1 MKAVVALTLATA
13 ASAAAGGTRGASAS
27 WRSRAVLS
35 AEMQP
40 EAVAKTLAKVE
51 ESWKAQA
58 AEYNACNKCAGPATS
73 FGKSCSTVL
82 HAVVTASGGDKAV
95 AASYMSDV
103 CEQPVLEGWKQERC
117 RSFGHTLTSA
127 MTTDNYQNRA
137 IDVANMCQGFWTTFL
152 SEEAGAV
159 VKVKEVTE
167 TMGLSAQASEAAKKA
182 GEKAKEEDE
191 ETDKKIEKEVDDAEA
206 TAETE
211 AEGAKSLL
219 AKVPTS
225 APPKAAAVA
234 ATTKDV
240 TTDASA
246 AIRASQR
253 ARDALKKVDSKK

>member
-1 MKAVVALTLATA
+1 MKAVLALSLATA
-13 ASAAAGGTRGASAS
+13 ASAAAGGTRGGGAAS
-27 WRSRAVLS
+27 WRSHGVL
-35 AEMQP
+35 AAAMQP
-40 EAVAKTLAKVE
+40 EAVARTLAKVE
-51 ESWKAQA
+51 DSWKSQA
-58 AEYNACNKCAGPATS
+58 AEYNACNKCAGPATA

-82 HAVVTASGGDKAV
+82 RAVVTASGGDKAV

-117 RSFGHTLTSA
+117 RSFGHTLTST
-127 MTTDNYQNRA
+127 MTNDNYNNRG

-152 SEEAGAV
+152 SEEAG
-159 VKVKEVTE
+159 VKVNEVKKTA
-167 TMGLSAQASEAAKKA
+167 GLSAQASEAAKKA

-234 ATTKDV
+234 APTKDV